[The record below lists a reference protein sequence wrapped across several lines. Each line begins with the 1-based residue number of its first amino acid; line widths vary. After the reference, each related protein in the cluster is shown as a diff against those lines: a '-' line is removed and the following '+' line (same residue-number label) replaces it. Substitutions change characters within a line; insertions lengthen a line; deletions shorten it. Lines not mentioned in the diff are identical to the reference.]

1 MTSIVGIKCK
11 DGIVIG
17 ADSSATF
24 SINGQFNIMEQ
35 PIEKIEVIRNHV
47 IVAGTGQIG
56 LGQRFC
62 AIVKKHWDDKQFK
75 GDIET
80 CKTLSRLAIDDF
92 IYTQAKMG
100 SYGALVA
107 FPAEKK
113 PALCEFAVSDFQPEI
128 KTEKIWYV
136 SMGSGQPITDPF
148 LAFIREIFWKD
159 GLPTVNQAIF
169 AVTWILDHA
178 IRINAGGVN
187 GPIRIAVLETKGE
200 QLEARLLSDTD
211 LDEAKQNVDDIK
223 KYLGEY
229 KLEHKP
235 LNGSDAVPR
244 I

>member
-24 SINGQFNIMEQ
+24 SVNGQFNIMEQ
-35 PIEKIEVIRNHV
+35 PIEKIEVIRDKV
-47 IVAGTGQIG
+47 IVAGTGEIG

-62 AIVKKHWDDKQFK
+62 ALVQRQWDGKHFK
-75 GDIET
+75 NDIET
-80 CKTLSRLAIDDF
+80 CKDLTKLAIDDF
-92 IYTQAKMG
+92 SSTHAKMG

-113 PALCEFAVSDFQPEI
+113 PVLCEFAVSNFQPEI

-159 GLPTVNQAIF
+159 GLPSVNQATF

-200 QLEARLLSDTD
+200 HLEARSLSDTD

-229 KLEHKP
+229 QLKGKP
-235 LNGSDAVPR
+235 TESLVVPKA
-244 I
+244 